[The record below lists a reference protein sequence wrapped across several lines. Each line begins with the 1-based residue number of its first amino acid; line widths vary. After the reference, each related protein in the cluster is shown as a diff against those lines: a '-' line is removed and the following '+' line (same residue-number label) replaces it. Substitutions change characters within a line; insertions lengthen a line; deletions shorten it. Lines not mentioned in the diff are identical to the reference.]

1 MYNVLAALEQ
11 WSLKQMLQ
19 DFFNNS
25 TLPAVF
31 QQGDSDAVILGL

>member
-19 DFFNNS
+19 DFFNS